1 MTETAVS
8 YQQSVFSGQF
18 EVSTTFRLSEVGV
31 YSLFLRVLICR
42 KRFEKKFLTD
52 H

>member
-18 EVSTTFRLSEVGV
+18 EVSTTFRLSAAADN
-31 YSLFLRVLICR
+31 YRY
-42 KRFEKKFLTD
+42 KKNIFKV
-52 H
+52 

>member
-1 MTETAVS
+1 MTEAAVS

-42 KRFEKKFLTD
+42 KRFEKSF
-52 H
+52 

>member
-18 EVSTTFRLSEVGV
+18 EVSTTFRLSEV
-31 YSLFLRVLICR
+31 STTFRLSA
-42 KRFEKKFLTD
+42 EKDLKKSF
-52 H
+52 